1 MVGNVLKPDKIE
13 AIIFDLDGT
22 LLYVVPEKAIELYR
36 KLTFPYFSRDPLE
49 IYEEVY
55 PEWKKK
61 LGHILNPS
69 KRSTY
74 LYLWC
79 YCIKRD
85 GSIEDIKEFA
95 EKIQT
100 TIEIEASEMYEDV
113 VDILT
118 KLKENGYTI
127 GILSERTL
135 VSIVRT
141 LRRLSIDKF
150 VDFYLSSSDIDKING
165 KGNPEI
171 WSRITKFVD
180 KPKENICYIG
190 DDLKHDILPA
200 LQNGINALLIDRND
214 RFSNIDDIQINVINS
229 LWELNNLLF

>member
-22 LLYVVPEKAIELYR
+22 LLYVVPEKAIEVYR
-36 KLTFPYFSRDPLE
+36 KLTSPYFSKDPLE
-49 IYEEVY
+49 IYEEIY

-79 YCIKRD
+79 SCIKRD
-85 GSIEDIKEFA
+85 GSIKDIKEFA

-100 TIEIEASEMYEDV
+100 TIEIEASEMYDDV

-127 GILSERTL
+127 GVLSERASA
-135 VSIVRT
+135 SIGKT
-141 LRRLSIDKF
+141 LRRFGIDKF

-165 KGNPEI
+165 KRNPKI
-171 WSRITKFVD
+171 WSRISKFLD
-180 KPKENICYIG
+180 KPKESICYIG
-190 DDLKHDILPA
+190 DDLEHDIIPA
-200 LQNGINALLIDRND
+200 LQNNVNALLIDRNG
-214 RFSNIDDIQINVINS
+214 RFSNTNPKINVINN
-229 LWELNNLLF
+229 LRDLNNLLF